1 VDDGVPAL
9 TASYEHLH
17 PDVRQLADADDETRI
32 ASIRGK
38 RWIEHGAAGAILS
51 ILQGTLDQPPSER
64 MENVLLIAESG
75 MGKTSLIRC
84 FERRSAVPFDAVTGV
99 ARRPVV
105 VTLMPPEPTETEFF
119 MRLLMT
125 LGLPEPA
132 FWARSGPRLRDLA
145 SRILNEIGTRVL
157 VIDEI
162 NSLLV
167 GTARQQRMFLQL
179 LRFMSNDLGI
189 ALVSA
194 GVPEARHALRSD
206 AQLRSR
212 FCDLCLPTWAAGAGL
227 QDFVNRMVQSLPL
240 RLPSPVV
247 SPAVCKLLTERSG
260 GITALICRALERA
273 GAAAVRSR
281 RERIDLAALQD
292 EMIWRDLAATRQ
304 GLPRAL
310 PAGGLEAPA

>member
-1 VDDGVPAL
+1 VSEDY
-9 TASYEHLH
+9 SHLH
-17 PDVRQLADADDETRI
+17 PSVRSLAGLDGEARI
-32 ASIRGK
+32 ASIRSK
-38 RWIEHGAAGAILS
+38 RWIEHSSAGAILHV
-51 ILQGTLDQPPSER
+51 LQETLEQPTSER

-75 MGKTSLIRC
+75 MGKTSLLRR
-84 FERRSAVPFDAVTGV
+84 FERRNAIPFDETAGIK
-99 ARRPVV
+99 RQPVV
-105 VTLMPPEPTETEFF
+105 VMLMPPEPTETEFF
-119 MRLLMT
+119 LRLLTT
-125 LGLPEPA
+125 LGTPEA
-132 FWARSGPRLRDLA
+132 ALRARAGPRLRELA
-145 SRILNEIGTRVL
+145 SRLLHEGGTRVL

-189 ALVSA
+189 ALICA

-212 FCDLCLPTWAAGAGL
+212 FCDLFLPSWTADAAL
-227 QDFVNRMVQSLPL
+227 QDFVNRVVQSLPL

-247 SPAVCKLLTERSG
+247 SPAVCKLLAQRSG

-273 GAAAVRSR
+273 AIAAVRSH

-292 EMIWRDLAATRQ
+292 DAIWRDLTLRH
-304 GLPRAL
+304 GSPRTL
-310 PAGGLEAPA
+310 PATLVDAPA

>member
-1 VDDGVPAL
+1 VSTGYP
-9 TASYEHLH
+9 HLH

-32 ASIRGK
+32 ACIRGK
-38 RWIEHGAAGAILS
+38 RWIEHGAAGAILRL
-51 ILQGTLDQPPSER
+51 LQETLEQPPSER

-75 MGKTSLIRC
+75 MGKTSLIRR
-84 FERRSAVPFDAVTGV
+84 FERRSAVPFDAATGI

-119 MRLLMT
+119 MRLLTM
-125 LGLPEPA
+125 LGLPQPA
-132 FWARSGPRLRDLA
+132 FLARSGPRLRDLA
-145 SRILNEIGTRVL
+145 SRLLHEIGTRVL

-212 FCDLCLPTWAAGAGL
+212 FCDLSLPTWAAGAGL

-240 RLPSPVV
+240 RLPSPIV
-247 SPAVCKLLTERSG
+247 SPAVCKLLVERSG

-273 GAAAVRSR
+273 GVAAVRSG

-292 EMIWRDLAATRQ
+292 DMIWRDLAARPRF
-304 GLPRAL
+304 LPQAL
-310 PAGGLEAPA
+310 PASGLDAPA